1 MFYESAKIKEVRA
14 RQVLDSRGNPTV
26 EADVILENGI
36 CASGIC
42 PSGASTGA
50 YEALELR
57 DSSSAKYGGKGVQH
71 AVTNVNTVISGEL
84 VGRIV
89 LDQQLIDDAMI
100 RLDGTPDK
108 SNLGANAIL
117 AVSLACARAGAAYSH
132 QPLYRYIGGISGRRL
147 PIPMMNILNGGAHAG
162 NNMDI
167 QEFMIV
173 PVGASSFHE
182 ALRWSTEVYHT
193 LKKILQDKGFSVS
206 LGDEGGFAPDLKDD
220 EEGMELILQAI
231 EQAGYRVPEQFMLAL
246 DVAASE
252 WAEADA
258 YRMPKR
264 GIRFTAGELVKHW
277 INLCARYPICSLE
290 DPLGENDWTG
300 WKRLTGEMAG
310 LTGENLPGGQCLLVG
325 DDLFVTN
332 PERLKSGI
340 GLGCGNAILIK
351 LNQIGTLSETL
362 NTVRMAKSAGYKV
375 IISHRS
381 GETEDTVI
389 ADLAVGIN
397 APYIKSGAPARSE
410 RVAKYNRLCRIE
422 ETLIHL

>member
-1 MFYESAKIKEVRA
+1 MNRENAAIKEVHA

-26 EADVILENGI
+26 EAEVILRNGVVGK
-36 CASGIC
+36 GIC

-50 YEALELR
+50 FEALELR
-57 DSSSAKYGGKGVQH
+57 DSNSGKYLGRGVMH
-71 AVTNVNTVISGEL
+71 AVSNVNTVIAGEL
-84 VGRIV
+84 VGKNV
-89 LDQQLIDDAMI
+89 LYQQQLDDIMI
-100 RLDGTPDK
+100 TLDGTSDK

-117 AVSLACARAGAAYSH
+117 AVSLAAARAGAHYLGE
-132 QPLYRYIGGISGRRL
+132 PLYRYIGGISGCRL
-147 PIPMMNILNGGAHAG
+147 PIPMMNILNGGLHAG
-162 NNMDI
+162 NNLDV

-182 ALRWSTEVYHT
+182 ALRWCCEVYQT
-193 LKKILQDKGFSVS
+193 LKGILKEKGFSIA

-220 EEGMELILQAI
+220 EDAIELILQAI
-231 EQAGYRVPEQFMLAL
+231 EQAGYKVPEQFMLAL

-252 WAEADA
+252 WAEGDS
-258 YRMPKR
+258 YRMPKKNV
-264 GIRFTAGELVKHW
+264 RFSGGELVKHW

-290 DPLGENDWTG
+290 DPLGEQDWNG
-300 WKRLTGEMAG
+300 WKKLTGDLG
-310 LTGENLPGGQCLLVG
+310 NLGPCMLVG

-332 PERLKSGI
+332 PERLKHGI

-362 NTVRMAKSAGYKV
+362 HTVRMAKSSGYKV

-381 GETEDTVI
+381 GDTEDSFI

-422 ETLIHL
+422 DHSFVIC